1 MHPMRDSNALYQ
13 SLVGPSQGA
22 HRLHIH
28 VTELLRPEEGWG
40 AQHSHRAEEALYMIE
55 GEGEFTF
62 GGKTHRVGP
71 GQTVFFPSGV
81 THAETRFLTRKVK
94 YLVIR
99 TVEPGDEPCCCVSPA
114 VSAPGS
120 VQ

>member
-1 MHPMRDSNALYQ
+1 MKDSNALYH
-13 SLVGPSQGA
+13 SLVGPEQGA
-22 HRLHIH
+22 NRLHIH
-28 VTELLRPEEGWG
+28 VTELLRPDLGWG
-40 AQHSHRAEEALYMIE
+40 AQHSHRAEEALYMLE

-81 THAETRFLTRKVK
+81 THAETRFLSQKVK

-99 TVEPGDEPCCCVSPA
+99 TVEPGDEPCCCVAPIVGTA
-114 VSAPGS
+114 TVSA
-120 VQ
+120 Q

>member
-1 MHPMRDSNALYQ
+1 MRDSNAVYQ

-28 VTELLRPEEGWG
+28 MTELLRPELGWG
-40 AQHSHRAEEALYMIE
+40 AQHSHRAEEAIYMLE

-62 GGKTHRVGP
+62 DGRTHRVGA
-71 GQTVFFPSGV
+71 GEAVFFPSGI
-81 THAETRFLTRKVK
+81 THAETRFLTKKVK

-99 TVEPGDEPCCCVSPA
+99 TVEPGDAPCCCVGET
-114 VSAPGS
+114 VSATTAG
-120 VQ
+120 VR